1 MLRRKPR
8 SEEKLYYSQNTQ
20 EAGLCLEMRLE
31 NSVGAREECKM
42 IRVIL
47 LGVCV
52 HTCVFDRETSE

>member
-8 SEEKLYYSQNTQ
+8 SEEKLYYSQNTH
-20 EAGLCLEMRLE
+20 ETGLCLEMRLE

-47 LGVCV
+47 LGMCV
-52 HTCVFDRETSE
+52 HMCVFDGETSE